1 MALLRVLLSGNI
13 PVVTLV
19 TSFTVNWD
27 IMDVGIMRELAL
39 QISGI
44 HKVVYTGRGRRQGG
58 TAEPERTPDERPQA
72 EPAAAG

>member
-1 MALLRVLLSGNI
+1 
-13 PVVTLV
+13 
-19 TSFTVNWD
+19 
-27 IMDVGIMRELAL
+27 MRELAL

-58 TAEPERTPDERPQA
+58 TVEPERTPDERPQV